1 MTLKEIFA
9 KYVPADKIA
18 EVEQALGGNYD
29 YVPRTRLNEV
39 IGERD
44 TARRELDEHKAKSA
58 KYDESQAEIT
68 KLKQQLVDKDKEW
81 EGKLKKQERD
91 AKIDSAI
98 RAAKAKNPATV
109 LPLLDATKFGD
120 DLKGLDDEIKRV
132 QKSDPYLFGPD
143 GSRGTGGSGG
153 NKEKPG
159 DGTDKTT
166 AMDALK
172 SALYGS
178 E

>member
-44 TARRELDEHKAKSA
+44 TAKRELDEHKAKSA
-58 KYDESQAEIT
+58 KYDESQAEVT

-81 EGKLKKQERD
+81 DGKMKKQERD
-91 AKIDSAI
+91 TKIGNALS
-98 RAAKAKNPATV
+98 AAKAKNPATV
-109 LPLLDATKFGD
+109 LPLLDEKKFGD
-120 DLKGLDDEIKRV
+120 DLKGLDEEIKRV
-132 QKSDPYLFGPD
+132 QKSDPYLFGD
-143 GSRGTGGSGG
+143 DRSRGTGGSGG
-153 NKEKPG
+153 NKDKPDG
-159 DGTDKTT
+159 GTDTT
-166 AMDALK
+166 AIDALRE
-172 SALYGS
+172 AVYGG
-178 E
+178 